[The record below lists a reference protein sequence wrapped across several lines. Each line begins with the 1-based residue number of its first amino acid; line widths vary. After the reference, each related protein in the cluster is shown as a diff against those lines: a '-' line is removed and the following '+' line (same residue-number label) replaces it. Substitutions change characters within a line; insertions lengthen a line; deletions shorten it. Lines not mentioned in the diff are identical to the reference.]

1 MKISVDLIPHTDFHK
16 GLWLQSNQSPWYFFY
31 NSPREYTLPKDSKFY
46 KTVDDDLLDIV
57 KLLHSKK
64 IPTTPSC
71 SGHIMSRK
79 HYSDLYNTINVAKD
93 NIVNDGIILKNP
105 ETGRRFFYKHK
116 NYDLPWSKNEFLNDM
131 EEYQKKGVIGF
142 VDNNGI
148 YDELKGR
155 LPVKHDN
162 GITLIFSKGNS
173 EDSISKNWN
182 NVYKLLNKHF

>member
-46 KTVDDDLLDIV
+46 KTVDD
-57 KLLHSKK
+57 
-64 IPTTPSC
+64 
-71 SGHIMSRK
+71 
-79 HYSDLYNTINVAKD
+79 
-93 NIVNDGIILKNP
+93 
-105 ETGRRFFYKHK
+105 
-116 NYDLPWSKNEFLNDM
+116 
-131 EEYQKKGVIGF
+131 
-142 VDNNGI
+142 
-148 YDELKGR
+148 ELKGR